1 MPDFASSVSSTFS
14 DSCPTYIVAEGTTE
28 DAFDNVVLSDKIIKE
43 RSAIGKMDIPTS
55 NQFKDQFNAKYMSQ
69 VFPSTLNY
77 SCGGANYP
85 DFWATLEDDSLTA
98 DFVRDVWRRCNGEAM
113 LLESH
118 LLDFNEDVYGQYVRV
133 ELLHQLRDE
142 RIFENIE
149 GLTKQM
155 EKDVEDARQFFKNR
169 NSNQA
174 AN

>member
-1 MPDFASSVSSTFS
+1 MF
-14 DSCPTYIVAEGTTE
+14 
-28 DAFDNVVLSDKIIKE
+28 
-43 RSAIGKMDIPTS
+43 
-55 NQFKDQFNAKYMSQ
+55 
-69 VFPSTLNY
+69 
-77 SCGGANYP
+77 
-85 DFWATLEDDSLTA
+85 
-98 DFVRDVWRRCNGEAM
+98 NGEAM

-149 GLTKQM
+149 GLSKQM
-155 EKDVEDARQFFKNR
+155 EHDVEDARQFFKNR